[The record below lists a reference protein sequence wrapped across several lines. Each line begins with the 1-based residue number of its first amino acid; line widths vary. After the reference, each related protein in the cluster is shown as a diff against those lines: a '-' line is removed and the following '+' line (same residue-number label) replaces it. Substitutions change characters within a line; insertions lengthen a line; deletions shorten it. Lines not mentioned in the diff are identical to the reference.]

1 LYGLPWHGVLLAYL
15 ISESHGVEDGEA
27 AASNVVTTCRDV
39 SLLRLKLV
47 RFQAAVKR
55 KSKHKIGFGESDSFE
70 PSVLEPKSV
79 TATTASTSEG
89 FEAML

>member
-1 LYGLPWHGVLLAYL
+1 
-15 ISESHGVEDGEA
+15 
-27 AASNVVTTCRDV
+27 
-39 SLLRLKLV
+39 LLRLKLV
-47 RFQAAVKR
+47 RFQAAVERKR
-55 KSKHKIGFGESDSFE
+55 RHKIGFSESESFE